1 LSALGRA
8 DPGVSGRGGG
18 ELELFEVSVLQAPR
32 LSAGDVTG
40 GADAELDACRVLNG
54 TSASGGGFATSSFTY
69 HHARLVEIV
78 ACLEAIGPL
87 AGDPELQSPQGTLF
101 HHYQVDDDGLITRV
115 NLIIATGQNNL
126 AMNRTVAQIARHY
139 IGAAPLAEGAEIPE
153 ALLNRVEAGI
163 RCFDPCLS
171 CSTHAAGQIP
181 LRIALLM
188 RAGGCWRRGC
198 GIEGLCRFPRPHRP
212 RSAWLRQCSWPRVDG
227 FSFSILPTIDG
238 RVSCI
243 LLGEA

>member
-1 LSALGRA
+1 M
-8 DPGVSGRGGG
+8 
-18 ELELFEVSVLQAPR
+18 
-32 LSAGDVTG
+32 
-40 GADAELDACRVLNG
+40 
-54 TSASGGGFATSSFTY
+54 
-69 HHARLVEIV
+69 EIV

-87 AGDPELQSPQGTLF
+87 AGDPELQSPQVRNHASLNANEAVGVSEAPRGTLF